1 MGFQQKWC
9 TYLVIKTYL
18 PTRKKKSMVTKV
30 QFWFSLSVLYL
41 HHKSL
46 TNTLKHSPNHTKLL
60 L

>member
-18 PTRKKKSMVTKV
+18 PTRKKNP
-30 QFWFSLSVLYL
+30 WSLRFNFGLAYQYYQ
-41 HHKSL
+41 KSL

>member
-18 PTRKKKSMVTKV
+18 PTRKKNP
-30 QFWFSLSVLYL
+30 WSLRFNFGLAYQYYQ
-41 HHKSL
+41 KSL
-46 TNTLKHSPNHTKLL
+46 TNTLKHSPNHTELL